1 MKKYAIYVRQSLDK
15 KDSLSIESQIDLC
28 INYLGNPSE
37 DEYIIYRDSGWSGK
51 NLERPSMKKLIND
64 IKNELISKVV
74 CYRLDRLAR
83 SVLHFNNLLVIFKD
97 HNVEFAS
104 ATEAIE
110 TSTSIGRAMVNI
122 ISVFSEL
129 ERENIIERITTN
141 YHKRVQEGIFPGG
154 NTILGFKSERKLI
167 NGKNL
172 PVLVSNSDSK
182 IVKDMFDYYISG
194 NVSLRNTAIYI
205 NKKYNKSY
213 DSSMIS
219 KYLRNPIYVKSN
231 PDIYNFYKSKG
242 YIIYNNIEEYTGN
255 GLYIIGK
262 RNSDRKYNPV
272 NKQTVLVAL
281 HEGIIDSDT
290 FLQVQYKLSKNKQIK
305 RTGKSK
311 YTWITNIYCN
321 KCKNRM
327 ALQTNKNNITYL
339 NCRTKMRN
347 NGCTGLDT
355 IRVADIDPY
364 FEDLIQN
371 KLNILSTEKIQK
383 EDQYLKDIDDY
394 KIRLSKIDDEIEIYK
409 SKILMANDI
418 VMNIIN
424 EKIEELVNEKNT
436 IINQMNNIKV
446 VEEVSLEKLILDK
459 PFKSLDFNKK
469 KEIFQLLIN
478 KVYIDNNELNVIWNI

>member
-1 MKKYAIYVRQSLDK
+1 MIDIIYCRQSLEK
-15 KDSLSIESQIDLC
+15 LDSLSITTQIEKCMLYIDKDNYEVYKDEGYSGST
-28 INYLGNPSE
+28 IN
-37 DEYIIYRDSGWSGK
+37 
-51 NLERPSMKKLIND
+51 RPSFQNVLELIN
-64 IKNELISKVV
+64 NNKVNKLV
-74 CYRLDRLAR
+74 VYRLDRLAR
-83 SVLHFNNLLVIFKD
+83 SVSHFSNLIDIFSK
-97 HNVEFAS
+97 HNVTFISASENIDLSSSSGKLMANILSCFAQ
-104 ATEAIE
+104 
-110 TSTSIGRAMVNI
+110 
-122 ISVFSEL
+122 F
-129 ERENIIERITTN
+129 ERESIQQRIRDA
-141 YHKRVQEGIFPGG
+141 YWQRVQLGAFSGG
-154 NTILGFKSERKLI
+154 TLILGFDNDKTVI
-167 NGKNL
+167 NGKST
-172 PVLVSNSDSK
+172 PILVSNSDSK

-205 NKKYNKSY
+205 NKKYNKRY

-281 HEGIIDSDT
+281 HEGIIDSNL

-355 IRVADIDPY
+355 IRVADIEPY

-371 KLNILSTEKIQK
+371 KLNILSKEKIQK

-394 KIRLSKIDDEIEIYK
+394 KIRLSKIDNEIEIYK

-478 KVYIDNNELNVIWNI
+478 KVYIDDQELNVIWNI

>member
-1 MKKYAIYVRQSLDK
+1 MIDIIYCRQSLEK
-15 KDSLSIESQIDLC
+15 LDSLSITTQIEKCMLYIDKDNYEVYKDEGYSGST
-28 INYLGNPSE
+28 IN
-37 DEYIIYRDSGWSGK
+37 
-51 NLERPSMKKLIND
+51 RPSFQNVLELIN
-64 IKNELISKVV
+64 NNKVNKLV
-74 CYRLDRLAR
+74 VYRLDRLAR
-83 SVLHFNNLLVIFKD
+83 SVSHFSNLIDIFSK
-97 HNVEFAS
+97 HNVTFISASENIDLSSSSGKLMANILSCFAQ
-104 ATEAIE
+104 
-110 TSTSIGRAMVNI
+110 
-122 ISVFSEL
+122 F
-129 ERENIIERITTN
+129 ERESIQQRIRDA
-141 YHKRVQEGIFPGG
+141 YWQRVQLGAFSGG
-154 NTILGFKSERKLI
+154 TLILGFDNDKTVI
-167 NGKNL
+167 NGKST
-172 PVLVSNSDSK
+172 PILVSNSDSK
-182 IVKDMFDYYISG
+182 IVKDMFDYYING

-205 NKKYNKSY
+205 NKKYNKRY

-242 YIIYNNIEEYTGN
+242 YIIYNNIEEYNGN

-281 HEGIIDSDT
+281 HEGIIDSNL

-311 YTWITNIYCN
+311 YTWITNIYCK
-321 KCKNRM
+321 KCQCRM
-327 ALQTNKNNITYL
+327 ALQTNKKNITYL

-347 NGCTGLDT
+347 SSCEGLDT
-355 IRVADIDPY
+355 IRVADIEPY

-371 KLNILSTEKIQK
+371 KLNILSKEKIQK

-478 KVYIDNNELNVIWNI
+478 KVYIDDQELNVIWNI